1 MSPNAMQR
9 GACRAHVR
17 SCLLKGAGL
26 WHALQALAQV
36 EKRHPRGLPLL
47 DPEEDLHIADPA
59 FRKAQRCAT
68 LPVATESCLAE
79 KR

>member
-1 MSPNAMQR
+1 M
-9 GACRAHVR
+9 
-17 SCLLKGAGL
+17 

-47 DPEEDLHIADPA
+47 DPEEDLHISDPA

-68 LPVATESCLAE
+68 LPLWRQRRRQVEIAQ
-79 KR
+79 